1 MRSPVALLAL
11 AAIYLSLTGLPL
23 AAADDATPT
32 PNVSTATGLA
42 AITVPEGF
50 EVTLAAGQPLIERPM
65 LAAFDDQGRLY
76 VCDSAGVNLRGAEL
90 AKNPPHTIRILE
102 DTDGDGAFDRS
113 SVFADKMLFP
123 QGIVWHDGA
132 IYCSSP
138 PSFWKLTDTDGDGR
152 CDQRE
157 ELVTGFANTGV
168 ADDMHG
174 GSLGPDGRLYWCAGR
189 FPHEIRRPGGPV
201 VHKGTAPLILRCKPD
216 GSELEVLSGSQG
228 NAVGVAFTREGDT
241 FSSGTYLAPNWMG
254 AELRDAL
261 VHCIDGAEYPVRDR
275 ILNEHKRTGELLPP
289 LTHLGFAAS
298 SDLTI
303 CRGDALG
310 EASRGQLFSALFNMH
325 KIMRHNIVAS
335 GATFTCHNEDFLVSS
350 DSDFHPTDVLQD
362 ADGSLLVIDTGGW
375 FRIGCPTSQVAKPEV
390 LGAIYR
396 VRRKDAKPPK
406 DPRGLAI
413 DCQVLA
419 PEALCDLLSDSR
431 CALVDR
437 AQAELARRGAES
449 VPSLAQL
456 LQDSTDIDARCAAV
470 WTLCRIDDAS
480 AREPIRKALAEQHAS
495 VRQAAARAAGLHRDP
510 AARAALEQLAQTGE
524 APVRREAATA
534 LGRIGNPASVPAL
547 LTALASPVDRFLE
560 HATIFAL
567 ITINAAEPTTAGLTA
582 ESPATRRGAM
592 IALDQMS
599 GKHLTSDRVLALL
612 DPKEP
617 ALREAA
623 LWVIAHHPE
632 WADDTR
638 PYFQQQLTRSDLP
651 VAERTALRQQLLAFA
666 GNESIQEVI
675 ATALAATSTPRDTR
689 LLLLESI
696 AEAAPRRLSPAWV
709 RALQTAL
716 ADSDTLVASQAI
728 ATIRSLPQG
737 GRPALVRIDPQVNYP
752 ETTGNFA
759 DGNLSGEFSVRWRG
773 IVHCPN
779 AGTYEFSTNSDD
791 GSQLFIDGRLVVDN
805 GGSHGMRERSG
816 RTELTAGDHLL
827 VLDFIEEGGGAGC
840 ILSWQPPGSKREV
853 IPASALAHPSSSSS
867 AGHSPGLVT
876 EFYPGATNSLPDV
889 AISAFDP
896 ALLAIVNDANRPAQQ
911 RVQAAATVAARL
923 DHVEPAM
930 FAFLTDSLKAEH
942 PPLERLDAAEALGKS
957 SLSNEQLIGLT
968 KLVSTA
974 GVLELPR
981 LVLAFENNSDPQI
994 GQKLISALQQSP
1006 GLRSVRPELL
1016 TTVLT
1021 SYPDELKQTAKPL
1034 YDTLTVDTARQ
1045 QVKLAALTGV
1055 LAGGEIQRGRDL
1067 FFGNKKAICATC
1079 HAVQGQGGRIGPD
1092 LSKIGAIR
1100 NGRDLLEA
1108 IVVPSASFARGYEA
1122 FIAATASGE
1131 TYTGIITRETPD
1143 AVYLFSTDRVET
1155 RISRDELEAL
1165 SQSPVS
1171 IMPEGMEAQLS
1182 REELADLIAF
1192 LQSLK

>member
-1 MRSPVALLAL
+1 MRHPLPLLAL
-11 AAIYLSLTGLPL
+11 AALCLPL
-23 AAADDATPT
+23 YGVSIAAAEDATPT
-32 PNVSTATGLA
+32 TNASTATGLA

-76 VCDSAGVNLRGAEL
+76 VCDSAGVNLRGPEL
-90 AKNPPHTIRILE
+90 AKNPPHTIRVLE
-102 DTDGDGAFDRS
+102 DTNGDGAFDRS

-201 VHKGTAPLILRCKPD
+201 VHKGTAPLILRAKPD

-254 AELRDAL
+254 ADLRDAI

-310 EASRGQLFSALFNMH
+310 DASRGQLFSALFNMH
-325 KIMRHNIVAS
+325 KIMRHNIAAS
-335 GATFTCHNEDFLVSS
+335 GATFTCHNEDFLVST
-350 DSDFHPTDVLQD
+350 DTDFHPTDVLQD

-396 VRRKDAKPPK
+396 IRRKDAKPAK

-413 DCQVLA
+413 DCLVLA

-431 CALVDR
+431 FAVVDR
-437 AQAELARRGAES
+437 AQAELAKRGAEA
-449 VPSLAQL
+449 VPALAQL
-456 LQDSTDIDARCAAV
+456 LKDSSDVDARCAAV
-470 WTLCRIDDAS
+470 WTLSRIDDAS
-480 AREPIRKALAEQHAS
+480 AREPIRNTLADQHAS
-495 VRQAAARAAGLHRDP
+495 VRQAAARATGLHRDA
-510 AARAALEQLAQTGE
+510 AARAALEQLVQTGE

-534 LGRIGNPASVPAL
+534 LGRIGDPASVSAL

-567 ITINAAEPTTAGLTA
+567 IMINAAEPTSTGLTA
-582 ESPATRRGAM
+582 DNPATRRGAM

-599 GKHLTSDRVLALL
+599 GEHLTPEGVLAQL
-612 DPKEP
+612 DPAHP
-617 ALREAA
+617 PLREAA
-623 LWVIAHHPE
+623 LWVISHHPE
-632 WADDTR
+632 WSSAMT
-638 PYFQQQLTRSDLP
+638 PYFRQQLTSANSTEHR
-651 VAERTALRQQLLAFA
+651 ALRQQLLAFTGDA
-666 GNESIQEVI
+666 SIQQVI
-675 ATALAATSTPRDTR
+675 GDALANRATPADTR
-689 LLLLESI
+689 SLLLESI
-696 AEAAPRRLSPAWV
+696 AEAAPRRLPPAWIG
-709 RALQTAL
+709 ALQTAL
-716 ADSDTLVASQAI
+716 TDSDARIVSGGI

-737 GRPALVRIDPQVNYP
+737 GRATLVRIDPQVNYP
-752 ETTGNFA
+752 ETHDDFA
-759 DGNLSGEFSVRWRG
+759 GANLSGEFSVRWRG
-773 IVHCPN
+773 LVHCPT

-816 RTELTAGDHLL
+816 RIDLTAGDHQL

-840 ILSWQPPGSKREV
+840 ILSWKPPGSKREV
-853 IPASALAHPSSSSS
+853 IPASALAHSSSGAASGL
-867 AGHSPGLVT
+867 AAGLVT
-876 EFYPGATNSLPDV
+876 EFYPGASNTLPDV

-896 ALLAIVNDANRPAQQ
+896 ALVAIVNDADRPAQQ

-923 DHVEPAM
+923 DHVESPM
-930 FAFLTDSLKAEH
+930 FSFLTACLQPEH

-957 SLSNEQLIGLT
+957 SLSKQQLHALCDS
-968 KLVSTA
+968 VAAA

-981 LVLAFENNSDPQI
+981 LVLAFEKNTDPAI
-994 GQKLISALQQSP
+994 GQKLIAALKESP

-1021 SYPDELKQTAKPL
+1021 AYPDELKHTAKPL
-1034 YDTLTVDTARQ
+1034 YDALTVDTAKQ
-1045 QVKLAALTGV
+1045 QAKLAALTGV

-1122 FIAATASGE
+1122 FVAATASGE
-1131 TYTGIITRETPD
+1131 TYTGVITRETPD